1 MPKIHRNSFNRKR
14 KWISVLLSLCL
25 AIQFMAGAGGSVVY
39 AEEVSEE
46 IQEPNNLYA
55 QAAVLMDA
63 DSGRILFAKNGQEE
77 RAMAST
83 TKIMTCI
90 LALEQGN
97 LDEIVTAS
105 NNAASQ
111 PEVRLGI
118 REGQQFKLRDLLYSL
133 MLESHNDAAVVIA
146 EAVGGTVAGFADM
159 MNAKAE
165 KLNCRNTYFITP
177 NGLDDEDES
186 GMHHTTAVDLARIMK
201 YCIMDSPQK
210 NLFLEIT
217 RTPNYQFSDVSGE
230 QTYSCNNHNAFLQM
244 MKEALSGKTGFTSEA
259 GYCYVGALESEG
271 RTFVV
276 ALLACGWPNNK
287 GYKWADT
294 KKLMAYGMDH
304 FHYQTFEQLLKL
316 EPVEVIGGIP
326 EGNALSGSSSAK
338 TKVQMKEKLINDEK
352 ESDTKCNLDSDNENQ
367 IRINRLLRDDEEI
380 RMEYSEKKQ
389 LTAPVEKGETVGMV
403 RLFLNDEELY
413 TAPIK
418 TAETVPARTF
428 SWCAARLLE
437 LFLI

>member
-14 KWISVLLSLCL
+14 KQAAVLLSLV
-25 AIQFMAGAGGSVVY
+25 IQLMAGAGVPIVY
-39 AEEVSEE
+39 AENALEG
-46 IQEPNNLYA
+46 IQEPANLYA

-90 LALEQGN
+90 LALEQGD
-97 LDEIVTAS
+97 LDETVTAS
-105 NNAASQ
+105 ANAAIQ
-111 PEVRLGI
+111 PEVRLGV

-133 MLESHNDAAVVIA
+133 MLESHNDSAVVIA
-146 EAVGGTVAGFADM
+146 ESVGGTVEGFADM

-165 KLNCRNTYFITP
+165 KLNCKNTYFITP
-177 NGLDDEDES
+177 NGLDGEDES
-186 GMHHTTAVDLARIMK
+186 GTHHTTAEDLARIMK

-210 NLFLEIT
+210 SLFLEIT
-217 RTPNYQFSDVSGE
+217 QTPDYQFSDAGGV

-244 MKEALSGKTGFTSEA
+244 MEGALSGKTGFTSQA

-276 ALLACGWPNNK
+276 SLLACGWPNNK

-294 KKLMAYGMDH
+294 KKLMAYGMEH
-304 FHYQTFEQLLKL
+304 FHYQTFEQQLNL
-316 EPVEVIGGIP
+316 EFAEVIGGIP
-326 EGNALSGSSSAK
+326 NGNALSGTSSVE
-338 TKVQMKEKLINDEK
+338 TEVQMKEKLMNDEK
-352 ESDTKCNLDSDNENQ
+352 ESDTESNPDNDNRNQ
-367 IRINRLLRDDEEI
+367 IKINRLLRDDEEI
-380 RMEYSEKKQ
+380 RMEYSETKQ
-389 LTAPVEKGETVGMV
+389 LTAPVEKGEKVGMI

-428 SWCAARLLE
+428 SWCAVRLLE
-437 LFLI
+437 LFLP